1 MTPKR
6 NGIYVNLLFPYEVE
20 LIQWVIFG
28 DAMAKKSKK
37 RKELRRKLLHKYRLV
52 ILNEST
58 FEEKIS
64 FKLSRLNVFV
74 TGSLCI
80 IGLIGLT
87 TLIIAFT
94 PLREYIPGYSST
106 ALKRQATVL
115 TYKTDSLVSV
125 LNYTN
130 RYIDN
135 IRMVLRGDIENT
147 AMNRDSLFDPIKI
160 DPATVDLN
168 PIKEDSVLR
177 AAVALED
184 KYNLFE
190 RNLGNG
196 NMVLF
201 SPVSGTVSQDYSP
214 ESKHYAVDV
223 VAPMETPVKAAANGT
238 VIFAEWTAETGYVII
253 LEHQNGLVSI
263 YKHNGSLNK
272 AQGDVVTAGEVI
284 ASVGNTGQL
293 TTGPH
298 LHFELWANGIPV
310 NPLDYLDFK

>member
-1 MTPKR
+1 
-6 NGIYVNLLFPYEVE
+6 
-20 LIQWVIFG
+20 
-28 DAMAKKSKK
+28 MAKKKK
-37 RKELRRKLLHKYRLV
+37 TKRELRRKLLHKYRLV

-74 TGSLCI
+74 TGTLCI
-80 IGLIGLT
+80 IGLIALT

-115 TYKTDSLVSV
+115 TYKTDSLVNV

-135 IRMVLRGDIENT
+135 IRLVLRGEVENN
-147 AMNRDSLFDPIKI
+147 AVNRDSLFEPVKI
-160 DPATVDLN
+160 DPATVDLS
-168 PIKEDSVLR
+168 PIREDSILR
-177 AAVALED
+177 AQVALED

-190 RNLGNG
+190 RSGGTGNI
-196 NMVLF
+196 VLF
-201 SPVSGTVSQDYSP
+201 SPVSGTVSEYYSA

-223 VAPMETPVKAAANGT
+223 VAPLETPVKAVANGT

-253 LEHQNGLVSI
+253 LEHQNGLVSV

-272 AQGDVVTAGEVI
+272 NQGDVVTAGEVI
-284 ASVGNTGQL
+284 ASVGNTGEL

-298 LHFELWANGIPV
+298 LHFELWANGTPV
-310 NPLDYLDFK
+310 NPMDYLDFK